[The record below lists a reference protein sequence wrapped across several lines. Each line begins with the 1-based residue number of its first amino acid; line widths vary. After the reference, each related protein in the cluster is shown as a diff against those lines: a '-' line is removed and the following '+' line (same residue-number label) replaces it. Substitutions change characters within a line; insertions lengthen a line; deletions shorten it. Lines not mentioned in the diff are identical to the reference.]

1 MKTMMK
7 NRVTNYL
14 TQPSN
19 NQVKSIAEMKKHA
32 ATETLCE
39 EAMNEIKK
47 IYWHEKE
54 LLIVVPIL
62 MKSATTFELVE
73 SLTVLSDYTKEH
85 VKLLESKFPEI
96 NQMPSAKKTY
106 NDVTYKN
113 IV

>member
-7 NRVTNYL
+7 NRATNYL
-14 TQPSN
+14 TKASQ
-19 NQVKSIAEMKKHA
+19 NQVQSIAEKKKHV

-39 EAMNEIKK
+39 EAMIELKK

-85 VKLLESKFPEI
+85 IKLLESKFPEI
-96 NQMPSAKKTY
+96 NRLPMAKKTY
-106 NDVTYKN
+106 NPVTYKN
-113 IV
+113 IM